1 MKADK
6 NPRPTRRG
14 DLTPGILG
22 KLPFFITYSTINA
35 GWIFVV
41 KSPNHTNKRIA
52 GPHDSH

>member
-22 KLPFFITYSTINA
+22 KLPFLITQAYSTINA
-35 GWIFVV
+35 
-41 KSPNHTNKRIA
+41 R
-52 GPHDSH
+52 